1 MNDLQILGKTIA
13 YRYIVAAIYAVVLF
27 LDRLDLTIV
36 NIALP
41 TLAEHYNVSVTQT
54 EWIANGFLLALAIS
68 IPISGWLS
76 DRFGDK
82 RVFIIATSIF
92 GLASLLSAF
101 APNLWTMVFFRFLQG
116 LGGGVIIPVGM
127 SMVYR
132 VFDHSEYASITSFIF
147 LPTLIAPALAPALG
161 GFIIHISN
169 WQWIFL
175 FAVPI
180 CLIAAL
186 LSYKVLT
193 EHRINETTSLDWAGF
208 IFSSCALISIL
219 SFISIL
225 SKDGLT
231 FFSFSVLILAA
242 IFSFLFLKQESRAP
256 SPLIDIKYFKNKL
269 FLQANLVQI
278 AFQICHFGSFFL
290 IGIYLQVSVGM
301 SAFVAGLIIGMQ
313 ALGAMCTSRYSVKL
327 FGQIGPG
334 IPIIAG
340 FIGIAFFTSCILFIN
355 QPDMIY
361 LAASILF
368 IRGIFSGLCGTPIQT
383 SSIIGFDKKDV
394 GRASA
399 VFNAGRQV
407 SISLGVALSS
417 LLISYGFK
425 MHNLSL
431 TQTVNN
437 VDPSVF
443 YYAFAM
449 IPVVAMLGIIIASKI
464 NNESVF
470 SRINPPASSLIE

>member
-1 MNDLQILGKTIA
+1 MNDFQILKKTIA

-41 TLAEHYNVSVTQT
+41 TLADYYHVSVTQT

-68 IPISGWLS
+68 IPISGWLG

-92 GLASLLSAF
+92 GLASALCAF
-101 APNLWTMVFFRFLQG
+101 SPNLWTMVFCRFLQG
-116 LGGGVIIPVGM
+116 IGGGVIIPVGM

-132 VFDHSEYASITSFIF
+132 IFDHSEFASITSFIF

-175 FAVPI
+175 FAAPI
-180 CLIAAL
+180 CLIAVL
-186 LSYKVLT
+186 LSFLVLDEYKIK
-193 EHRINETTSLDWAGF
+193 EISSLDWVGF
-208 IFSSCALISIL
+208 ILASCSLTAIL
-219 SFISIL
+219 GFISIL

-231 FFSFSVLILAA
+231 SFSFVILMVAV
-242 IFSFLFLKQESRAP
+242 ISTLLFLLQEANTK
-256 SPLIDIKYFKNKL
+256 SPLIHIDYFKNKL
-269 FLQANLVQI
+269 FLQTNLVQMS
-278 AFQICHFGSFFL
+278 FQICHFGSFFL
-290 IGIYLQVSVGM
+290 IGIYLQIGVGM
-301 SAFVAGLIIGMQ
+301 SAFAAGLIIGMQ

-327 FGQIGPG
+327 FDQFGPG
-334 IPIIAG
+334 VPIITG
-340 FIGIAFFTSCILFIN
+340 FIGVAVFTTCILLIN
-355 QPDMIY
+355 KPDMIY
-361 LAASILF
+361 LAALLLF

-383 SSIIGFDKKDV
+383 ASIIGFDKKDV

-399 VFNAGRQV
+399 LFNAGRQV

-417 LLISYGFK
+417 MLISYGFK
-425 MHNLSL
+425 SHDLSL
-431 TQTVNN
+431 SQVINN
-437 VDPSVF
+437 APPSAF

-449 IPVVAMLGIIIASKI
+449 IPVVAMLGIIVASAIDNK
-464 NNESVF
+464 NVF
-470 SRINPPASSLIE
+470 MKLNAHLE